1 MGRRVW
7 NGSEFG
13 FRGFIQAV
21 MAKETVWIFGCG
33 DLGTRLALKLDR
45 DAYTVYGVRRN
56 PLQALARKRRADV
69 VNWRRGD
76 ATKPAD
82 IQQHLAKGA
91 DIVIAT
97 FTPGASTPQAYH
109 RAYVET
115 ATVLRDAL
123 AQMEKPPRLL
133 LWVSSTRVYGQSGDQ
148 WLDERSQPLPSSF
161 QGESLLAAEKIIQSA
176 PTETCVVRFAGI
188 YGPGR
193 DRLLS
198 QVRAGRCAP
207 PSPPQFSNRIHV
219 DDAVGFLAHLIDGQK
234 NGMPLEKLYIGADC
248 APVPMYEL
256 QSWLAKSMGYTSA
269 HLREEVATSERRS
282 KKLSNKRMLDSGYEM
297 LYPDYRAGYSTLL
310 END

>member
-1 MGRRVW
+1 
-7 NGSEFG
+7 
-13 FRGFIQAV
+13 
-21 MAKETVWIFGCG
+21 MAKEKVWIFGCG

-45 DAYTVYGVRRN
+45 KAYDVFGVRRN
-56 PLQALARKRRADV
+56 PLQALSRKRRADV

-76 ATKPAD
+76 ATKLED
-82 IQQHLAKGA
+82 IQRHLSNGA

-97 FTPGASTPQAYH
+97 FTPGASTPQAYQ

-115 ATVLRDAL
+115 ASTLRDAL
-123 AQMEKPPRLL
+123 AAMEKPPRLL
-133 LWVSSTRVYGQSGDQ
+133 LWISSTRVYGQSGDQ
-148 WLDERSQPLPSSF
+148 WLDERSQPLPGSY
-161 QGESLLAAEKIIQSA
+161 QGEALLAAEKIIQSSA
-176 PTETCVVRFAGI
+176 TESCVVRFAGI

-219 DDAVGFLAHLIDGQK
+219 DDAVGFLAHLIEGQK
-234 NGMPLEKLYIGADC
+234 KGMPLEKLYIGADC
-248 APVPMYEL
+248 TPVPMYEL

-282 KKLSNKRMLDSGYEM
+282 KKMSNKRMLDSGYEM

>member
-1 MGRRVW
+1 MT
-7 NGSEFG
+7 
-13 FRGFIQAV
+13 
-21 MAKETVWIFGCG
+21 KEKVWIFGCG

-45 DAYTVYGVRRN
+45 KAYTVFGVRRN

-76 ATKPAD
+76 ATKLSD
-82 IQQHLAKGA
+82 IQRHLAQGA

-97 FTPGASTPQAYH
+97 FTPGASTPQAYQ

-115 ATVLRDAL
+115 ATTLREAL
-123 AQMEKPPRLL
+123 AGMEKPPRLV

-161 QGESLLAAEKIIQSA
+161 QGEALLAAEKIALSSDI
-176 PTETCVVRFAGI
+176 ETSVIRFAGI

-219 DDAVGFLAHLIDGQK
+219 DDAVGFMAHLIEGQK

-248 APVPMYEL
+248 TPVPMYEL
-256 QSWLAKSMGYTSA
+256 QSWLAKSMGYTAA

-282 KKLSNKRMLDSGYEM
+282 KKLSNQRMLESGYEM
-297 LYPDYRAGYSTLL
+297 LYPDYRAGYTTLL

>member
-1 MGRRVW
+1 
-7 NGSEFG
+7 
-13 FRGFIQAV
+13 
-21 MAKETVWIFGCG
+21 MAKEKVWIFGCG

-45 DAYTVYGVRRN
+45 KAYDVFGVRRN

-76 ATKPAD
+76 ATKPED
-82 IQQHLAKGA
+82 IQRHLGNGA

-97 FTPGASTPQAYH
+97 FTPGTSTPQAYQ
-109 RAYVET
+109 RAYVDT
-115 ATVLRDAL
+115 ANVLRDAL
-123 AQMEKPPRLL
+123 AKLDKPPRLF
-133 LWVSSTRVYGQSGDQ
+133 LWISSTRVYGQSGDQ
-148 WLDERSQPLPSSF
+148 WLDERSQPLPGSF
-161 QGESLLAAEKIIQSA
+161 QGEALLAAEKIAQSVA
-176 PTETCVVRFAGI
+176 TESCVVRFAGI

-219 DDAVGFLAHLIDGQK
+219 DDAVGFLAHLIEGQK
-234 NGMPLEKLYIGADC
+234 QGKQFEKLYIGADC
-248 APVPMYEL
+248 TPVPMYEL

-282 KKLSNKRMLDSGYEM
+282 KKMSNKRMLESGYEM
-297 LYPDYRAGYSTLL
+297 LYPDYRAGYNTLL